1 MSWDLARLWSAVATD
16 QPQRLALIHG
26 DRSLTWGQFDA
37 AAASFAATLREAG
50 VRRGD
55 VVAMCLP
62 NVLEYLVLFAGA
74 LRCGAS
80 PCGVNYRYLP
90 HELSALLARLRPAV
104 VCHLAGSDAEH
115 LAVAQLPEVRL
126 WHAVRPVTAGSL
138 DPLLESGGDSEPI
151 QSHPDDVLL
160 KCTGGTTGAPVAV
173 RWRVGDVLEQ
183 LNRHNPW
190 HRHDLTTPTLVP
202 ATVGDRPRLLV
213 ASPLMHGSGLNRAL
227 GALCAAGTVITLP
240 RSSFD
245 PAQLLDIAAKRRATA
260 LAIVGDAHATALADA
275 LDAEPHRW
283 RLPALATITSSGAA
297 WTQPVKQRLLTH
309 LPHVRLSESLGATE
323 ATGLGFSTATTDAV
337 PATGEFTLG
346 HTARIFTDDG
356 VPAKPGETGSIGV
369 SAPHPAGLHL
379 AGALPDE
386 RFVSHDGRRYLM
398 SGDRVLAIDEN
409 RFRLLGRP
417 DDCINTGGEKVFAP
431 EVTDAL
437 LRHPGVRD
445 AVVLG
450 VPHPRL
456 GSAVTALVQL
466 RPGITVSDVAAH
478 ARHELAG
485 FKVPAIV
492 LAVPEIPRT
501 TAGKPDLTAARSAV
515 PAHLRRSV

>member
-1 MSWDLARLWSAVATD
+1 MAAN
-16 QPQRLALIHG
+16 QPQRPALIHG
-26 DRSLTWGQFDA
+26 GRSLTWGQFDA
-37 AAASFAATLREAG
+37 AAAGFAATLREAG

-90 HELSALLARLRPAV
+90 HELSTLLGRLHPAV
-104 VCHLAGSDAEH
+104 VCHMAGSGAER
-115 LAVAQLPEVRL
+115 LAVQLPGVRL
-126 WHAVRPVTAGSL
+126 WHAVEPAAAGPF
-138 DPLLESGGDSEPI
+138 DPLLQSGGDREPI
-151 QSHPDDVLL
+151 QSRPDDVLL
-160 KCTGGTTGAPVAV
+160 KCTGGTTGAPVAL
-173 RWRVGDVLEQ
+173 RWRVGDILEQ

-190 HRHDLTTPTLVP
+190 HQHDLTTPVLVP
-202 ATVGDRPRLLV
+202 SVGDRPRLLV

-240 RSSFD
+240 ISSFD
-245 PAQLLDIAAKRRATA
+245 PALLLDIAAKRRATA
-260 LAIVGDAHATALADA
+260 LAIVGDAHATTLAEA

-283 RLPALATITSSGAA
+283 RLPALSTITSSGAA

-323 ATGLGFSTATTDAV
+323 ATGLGFSTATMDTV
-337 PATGEFTLG
+337 PATGEFMLG
-346 HTARIFTDDG
+346 HAARIFTDDR
-356 VPAKPGETGSIGV
+356 VPAEPGETGSIGV
-369 SAPHPAGLHL
+369 STPHPVGLHPAGT
-379 AGALPDE
+379 LPDE

-409 RFRLLGRP
+409 RFKLLGRS

-437 LRHPGVRD
+437 LRYPGVRD
-445 AVVLG
+445 AAVLG

-456 GSAVTALVQL
+456 GCTVTALVQL
-466 RPGITVSDVAAH
+466 RPGTTVSDVAAH

-501 TAGKPDLTAARSAV
+501 PAGKPDLTAARSAV
-515 PAHLRRSV
+515 LENLRRPA